1 MQTYRDER
9 CGFEISYPP
18 DYVLLPPRAGSQQPQ
33 PVCKVEFQTQQL
45 AQSDTAAF
53 QPSQATIEVY
63 ANESN
68 QELRQ
73 WLTEQRL
80 LGASDSVEPYDLAGV
95 SGLRV
100 TSAMQLAPNQFVY
113 LARPQRIYR
122 LTVLDPARDR
132 MLSTLR
138 FIP

>member
-18 DYVLLPPRAGSQQPQ
+18 DYVLQPERSGRQQPQ
-33 PVCKVEFQTQQL
+33 PLCKVEFQTRQL

-53 QPSQATIEVY
+53 QPAQVMIEVY

-68 QELRQ
+68 QELQQ

-80 LGASDSVEPYDLAGV
+80 LSANDQIEPYELGGASGV
-95 SGLRV
+95 RV
-100 TSAMQLAPNQFVY
+100 SSQMLMAPNQFVY

-122 LTVLDPARDR
+122 LVALDPARDR
-132 MLSTLR
+132 MLSTIK